1 MSKNKHDLIDDRLQ
15 NLNNDGIDRRG
26 FLKCMAW
33 AGTGLVWTLSGGIP
47 MSRAFAHDHE
57 KHSMKGADFS
67 FVQISDSHI
76 GFNKPANPD
85 VSATLQTA
93 INKIN
98 AMPHPPDFL
107 IHTGDLSHLSKP
119 SEFDT
124 LDQLLK
130 GSSAKQIHFVPGEH
144 DMLTD
149 NGGQYLERYGK
160 GTKGTGWYSFDHKGV
175 HFVGL
180 VNVANLKAGG
190 LGLLGHEQLE
200 WLEADLKGR
209 SASTPIVLFA
219 HIPLWTIYPEWGW
232 GTDDSEQALSFVKR
246 FGCVT
251 VLNGHI
257 HQIMQKVEG
266 KVAFHTA
273 MSTAFPQPAPG
284 TAPSAGPMKVPADQL
299 QRVLGITDVNY
310 IVSGTSLAI
319 VDSPLGA
326 ASSASAGNGGST
338 EKLSAVALAG
348 ADGGPEVTIDNFS
361 FTPGAVKVKAGTQ
374 VTWTN
379 HDDIPHTVDSAQGKF
394 KSSPLD
400 TDDKFQF
407 RFTEPGE
414 YPYFCRIHPRMTGS
428 IVVQ

>member
-1 MSKNKHDLIDDRLQ
+1 MPDKKQDLIDQNLQ
-15 NLNNDGIDRRG
+15 DLNNDGVDRRG

-47 MSRAFAHDHE
+47 VSRAFA
-57 KHSMKGADFS
+57 KGHGKDAAKAGDFS

-76 GFNKPANPD
+76 GFSKPANPD
-85 VSATLQTA
+85 VTATLQTA
-93 INKIN
+93 IDKIN
-98 AMPHPPDFL
+98 AMPHRPDFI
-107 IHTGDLSHLSKP
+107 IHTGDLSQLSKP

-124 LDQLLK
+124 LDQALK
-130 GSSAKQIHFVPGEH
+130 GASAKQIYFVPGEH

-149 NGGQYLERYGK
+149 NGEQYLQRYGK

-190 LGLLGHEQLE
+190 MGSLGHEQLE
-200 WLEADLKGR
+200 WLEDDVKGR

-219 HIPLWTIYPEWGW
+219 HIPLWTIYPDWGW
-232 GTDDSEQALSFVKR
+232 GTDDSEQALSYVKR
-246 FGCVT
+246 FGSVT

-266 KVAFHTA
+266 KVSFHTA

-310 IVSGTSLAI
+310 LVSGRSLAV
-319 VDSPLGA
+319 VDSPLADSG
-326 ASSASAGNGGST
+326 SSAAEN
-338 EKLSAVALAG
+338 A
-348 ADGGPEVTIDNFS
+348 P
-361 FTPGAVKVKAGTQ
+361 
-374 VTWTN
+374 
-379 HDDIPHTVDSAQGKF
+379 
-394 KSSPLD
+394 SPLVAV
-400 TDDKFQF
+400 
-407 RFTEPGE
+407 
-414 YPYFCRIHPRMTGS
+414 GS
-428 IVVQ
+428 SRG